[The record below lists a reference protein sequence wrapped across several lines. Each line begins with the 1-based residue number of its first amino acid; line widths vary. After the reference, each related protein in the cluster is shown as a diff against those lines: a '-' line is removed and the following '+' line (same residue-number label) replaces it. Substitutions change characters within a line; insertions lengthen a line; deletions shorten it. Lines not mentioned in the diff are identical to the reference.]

1 MPEILFPQESYRI
14 MGACFEVYK
23 AKGNGYQE
31 PLYQECLEIELEV
44 QAIPYAAQLH
54 VPMEYRGRRLRQS
67 WKCDVVCY
75 EKILLELKAV
85 ARLTEEHRTQMQN
98 YLNATKLPLGILIN
112 FGHYPKLEYER
123 YAFTEKLSQMVRD

>member
-1 MPEILFPQESYRI
+1 

-44 QAIPYAAQLH
+44 QAIPYSAQLH

-67 WKCDVVCY
+67 WRCDVVCY
-75 EKILLELKAV
+75 GNILLELKAV
-85 ARLTEEHRTQMQN
+85 TKLTDEHRTQMQN
-98 YLNATKLPLGILIN
+98 YLNATKLPPGILIN

-123 YAFTEKLSQMVRD
+123 YAFTEMLSQMVRD